1 MTKPDDIDQDA
12 WEKAWS
18 IVSDIQMKDIK
29 NGLPTGWEVFA
40 SIDRIARAIM
50 SARAEER
57 EACAKV
63 ADDFMWCLPLY
74 EKGADANIASDDAAC
89 AVQAE
94 IAAAIR
100 NRP

>member
-29 NGLPTGWEVFA
+29 DGLPAGWEVFA

-50 SARAEER
+50 SARAAER
-57 EACAKV
+57 EACALTAETCTLIV
-63 ADDFMWCLPLY
+63 NLAPGLAD
-74 EKGADANIASDDAAC
+74 GAAAASGAA
-89 AVQAE
+89 AAIQQ